1 MHAILRVRTLRA
13 CNFFLFA
20 CFQVRHK
27 KVAKEHMRTSVAFYL
42 AEMNEITNEISY
54 EERKTKSYRYFREFL
69 KCDGFLMK
77 NPAI

>member
-1 MHAILRVRTLRA
+1 
-13 CNFFLFA
+13 
-20 CFQVRHK
+20 
-27 KVAKEHMRTSVAFYL
+27 MRTSVAFYL